1 MMSKLAFQLK
11 QVKISNLTT
20 DKLKKYN
27 STDTK
32 KLVPAKEVYSDFF
45 KLKLLID
52 EQDKLLDIE

>member
-1 MMSKLAFQLK
+1 MSKLAFQLK

-32 KLVPAKEVYSDFF
+32 KLVPAKEVYSDF
-45 KLKLLID
+45 
-52 EQDKLLDIE
+52 